1 MNKGSL
7 LIRNIN
13 KLIGIIDKP
22 SSFKK
27 GRALSS
33 LNTIEN
39 AYLLMDKGKI
49 HSFGKMDDCPEN
61 ADKIIEANGSLV
73 LPAWIDSH
81 THIVFPTTREME
93 FIDKIRGLSYEEI
106 AKRGGG
112 ILNTAKKMTDAD
124 EDYLYRSAMKRLDEI
139 IGFGTGAVEI
149 KSGYGLS
156 FDNEIKMLKVIKKI
170 KETAPIPVKANFLG
184 AHALPPEY
192 KNKRE
197 EYIKLIT
204 DKMLP
209 YIAEHQLADYIDVF
223 CDKGFFTVT
232 ETDILLKAG
241 AKYGLKPKIHANELD
256 TSGGIQTGVKNNAV
270 SVDHLEYTGEEE
282 IEVLKNSNTIPTLLP
297 STAFFLRLKYAPA
310 RQMID
315 AGLGVAL
322 ASDYNPGSSPSGNM
336 QFVISLA
343 SIYMKM
349 LPEEAINATTINAAY
364 ALELQDKLGSISVGK
379 TANVIITKPLDNIA
393 LIPYYFG
400 SNLVDKMIINGM
412 IY

>member
-223 CDKGFFTVT
+223 CDKGFFTVA